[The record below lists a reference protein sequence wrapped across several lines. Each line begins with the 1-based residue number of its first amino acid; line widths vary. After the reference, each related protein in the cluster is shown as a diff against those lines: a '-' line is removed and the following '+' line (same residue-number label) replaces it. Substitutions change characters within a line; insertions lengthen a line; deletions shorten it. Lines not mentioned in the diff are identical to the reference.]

1 MQIEQFFTIFHGKN
15 KLHFNEMMIIDQW
28 NIYIYNSEKD
38 PVERSIINLAT
49 SQIEYSEDQQSLLK
63 VGYLPFTKMADQSYM
78 WENVPNIYKYDPAII
93 NIILSWINSQTIKT
107 SERLLSN
114 ANWAIFHHFSW

>member
-1 MQIEQFFTIFHGKN
+1 MVSELCPFRNWYFRNNSRTEKCSSL
-15 KLHFNEMMIIDQW
+15 KLT

-63 VGYLPFTKMADQSYM
+63 VGYLPFTKMADQSYL
-78 WENVPNIYKYDPAII
+78 PI
-93 NIILSWINSQTIKT
+93 
-107 SERLLSN
+107 
-114 ANWAIFHHFSW
+114 